1 MTMSAVQERTH
12 NSHCFENK
20 SLLNH
25 LEDLRRMLLVI
36 GGTIVTFFLLIM
48 FIWPDGPLM
57 LATSPLKE
65 KGIELIY
72 LGLGDVLYVQLKI
85 NLLLAIVLSVPII
98 VWQVWNFAKPG
109 LYPKEQHRLLGW
121 SVLAVLLFG
130 MGAVFGYYSVFLM
143 ALSFFVYTGQSF
155 ALPILSIEQYSSFL
169 LSFVLASGVVFEL
182 PLCCYIMA
190 ELGLITAHTLKAMRK
205 FFILG
210 AFIVAAFVTP
220 TDVMSQ
226 ILMAIPMLLL
236 YEISIFL
243 IGK

>member
-1 MTMSAVQERTH
+1 MTMSAVQERTL
-12 NSHCFENK
+12 SSSCFENK

-25 LEDLRRMLLVI
+25 LEDLRHTLLVI

-48 FIWPDGPLM
+48 FIWPDGSLM

-72 LGLGDVLYVQLKI
+72 LGLGDVLYVQLKL

-98 VWQVWNFAKPG
+98 VWQLWSFAKPG
-109 LYPKEQHRLLGW
+109 LYPKEQRRLIVW
-121 SVLAVLLFG
+121 SVVAVLLFG
-130 MGAVFGYYSVFLM
+130 IGAVFGYYSVFLL

-155 ALPILSIEQYSSFL
+155 ALPILSVEQYSSFL
-169 LSFVLASGVVFEL
+169 LSFVLASGLIFEL
-182 PLCCYIMA
+182 PLFCFIMA
-190 ELGLITAHTLKAMRK
+190 ELGIITAKTLRSLRK

-210 AFIVAAFVTP
+210 AFIVSALLTP
-220 TDVMSQ
+220 TDVLSQ

-236 YEISIFL
+236 YEVSIFL